1 VGKEEKIQQCQK
13 CYTLNSRDSQFCSK
27 CGASLED
34 IQDTISYGSHEKV
47 PPEKI
52 IYFKPGELFDNR
64 YRIIEEIGRGGMGLV
79 YKAEDTELNITV
91 ALKIIHPR
99 HSSNPLFIHRFKKET
114 LIARSISHENVIR
127 IYDLGEANEIK
138 YISMEFIKG
147 QNLRDFI
154 QASGFLAF
162 KTALNLIRQMCEALK
177 AAHQKGIVHQDLKPS
192 NIMVDNSGQLFIMDF
207 GLAKSFYREE
217 KGITKG
223 ISGTPR
229 YMSPEQAKGEKIDS
243 RSDIYSFGTIM
254 YEMLTGQ
261 PLFKAENTTEYLRM
275 HIEEP
280 PLNPSK
286 INTNIPPQL
295 EKIIIKCLEKDAS
308 NRYQYTDEILE
319 DIKKYEEPKAATV
332 KSWMLRHWYVALA
345 PILFLVLLLYSYLWK
360 KSPPPLTL
368 KNKRISMAIVYLTNN
383 TGDKDLDWMGKT
395 LCELL
400 IADLIQSRYIRVM
413 TGDSLYG
420 ILNELNLQG
429 VPSYSSDDLQ
439 KVASKASVDYILNG
453 NFTRAH
459 ETFRIN
465 TYLHE
470 STKMDLIGT
479 ERVEGQGEGSIFIM
493 VDRLTR
499 KIKEDFDLSA
509 ETIAHDIDKDVMQIT
524 TNSPEALKHYV
535 EGKRLYEE
543 RRFKESIR
551 ALEKA
556 TELDPD
562 FALAYVKLSEDYY
575 YLLDPDQGDKYLS
588 KALSLLNRVS
598 DREYYL
604 IQAYAAFS
612 PETAIENYQ
621 KLLEIYPDDLTGN
634 GYLASMYRNMEEWD
648 LALERFEKI
657 IELDPSD
664 FLSFENIAHI
674 YMAKGLYEK
683 SIRFLKENESLFP
696 DPVPYHERLSIAH
709 LCEGQ
714 FVDAAAEIDKALAI
728 NSDAPTATQL
738 KGHIHQL
745 QGKFDLAEKNYQQL
759 YQSPELVFQYL
770 GHLWLSHM
778 HLTQGQYERARI
790 EAEKFIDYFERTN
803 FQVGLFNFWLLSVY
817 VNLQKNLLPD
827 ALSAASKAH
836 EAALQT
842 DYTDHKNYSL
852 HFRGWVLA
860 RMKRFEEAIEEAE
873 KLKQQIE
880 KSGQKKLLRH
890 YHHLMGE
897 ISREE
902 GNLQKAIDYFEIA
915 VSLLPKQYQQYDNH
929 ILYLDSLASSYY
941 ENKEWTKAQK
951 EYEKIASLTTGRLRW
966 GDKYSLSIYMTG
978 KIHQLQGNKEKA
990 TERHNRFLEIW
1001 KNADST
1007 LKQISDAKRQIALL
1021 NSQNPE

>member
-1 VGKEEKIQQCQK
+1 MQQCPK
-13 CYTLNSRDSQFCSK
+13 CYTLNSEDSQFCSK
-27 CGASLED
+27 CGAALED
-34 IQDTISYGSHEKV
+34 AHDTISYGSPEKV
-47 PPEKI
+47 PAEAT
-52 IYFKPGELFDNR
+52 IYFKSGEMFDNR

-91 ALKIIHPR
+91 ALKIIHPK
-99 HSSNPLFIHRFKKET
+99 HSSNPVFIHRFKKET

-127 IYDLGEANEIK
+127 IYDLGEAKEIK

-154 QASGFLAF
+154 QASGSLAF
-162 KTALNLIRQMCEALK
+162 ETALNLIQQMCEALK

-207 GLAKSFYREE
+207 GLARSFYREE
-217 KGITKG
+217 EGIAKG

-243 RSDIYSFGTIM
+243 RSDIYSLGVIV

-261 PLFKAENTTEYLRM
+261 PLFKAESTTEYLQK
-275 HIEEP
+275 HIKEP

-286 INTNIPPQL
+286 INPHIPPQL
-295 EKIIIKCLEKDAS
+295 EKIVIKCLEKDAS
-308 NRYQYTDEILE
+308 GRYQHTEEILE
-319 DIKKYEEPKAATV
+319 DIKKYQEPKAATV
-332 KSWMLRHWYVALA
+332 KSWLIKHWYVVLA
-345 PILFLVLLLYSYLWK
+345 PILFLALLLSSYLWK
-360 KSPPPLTL
+360 KSPPPLIS
-368 KNKRISMAIVYLTNN
+368 KNIRTSLAIVYLANN
-383 TGDKDLDWMGKT
+383 TGDKNLDWMGKT

-400 IADLIQSRYIRVM
+400 IADLIQSQYIRVI

-420 ILNELNLQG
+420 ILNELNLLG
-429 VPSYSSDDLQ
+429 TPSYSSDDLR
-439 KVASKASVDYILNG
+439 KVASKANVDYILNG

-465 TYLHE
+465 TFLHE

-479 ERVEGQGEGSIFIM
+479 ARVEGQGEGSIFIM

-524 TNSPEALKHYV
+524 TNSYEALKHYV
-535 EGKRLYEE
+535 EGKRLYTE
-543 RRFKESIR
+543 RNFKESIK

-556 TELDPD
+556 IDLDPN
-562 FALAYVKLSEDYY
+562 FALAYVKISENYY
-575 YLLDPDQGDKYLS
+575 YLLNPDQGDKYLS

-621 KLLEIYPDDLTGN
+621 KLLELYPDDPTGN

-648 LALERFEKI
+648 LALEKFERI
-657 IELDPSD
+657 TDMDPRD
-664 FLSFENIAHI
+664 FLAFENIAHI

-683 SIRFLKENESLFP
+683 SIRILKGNESLFP
-696 DPVPYHERLSIAH
+696 DPVPYHERLGIAY

-714 FVDAAAEIDKALAI
+714 YEEASKEIDKALALD
-728 NSDAPTATQL
+728 SDAPVAAQL

-745 QGKFDLAEKNYQQL
+745 RGEFDMAEKIYQQL
-759 YQSPELVFQYL
+759 NQAPELVFQYL
-770 GHLWLSHM
+770 GRLWLCHM
-778 HLTQGQYERARI
+778 YMTRGQYERTRT
-790 EAEKFIDYFERTN
+790 EAEKCIDYFQQKD
-803 FQVGLFNFWLLSVY
+803 FQVGLFNFWLLEVY
-817 VNLQKNLLPD
+817 INLQKNLLPD
-827 ALSAASKAH
+827 ALSAASKSH

-842 DYTDHKNYSL
+842 DYTDHKNYAL
-852 HFRGWVLA
+852 HFRGLVLA
-860 RMKRFEEAIEEAE
+860 RMKRFEEALEVAE

-897 ISREE
+897 ISRAE

-915 VSLLPKQYQQYDNH
+915 LSLLPKQYQQYDDH

-941 ENKEWTKAQK
+941 ENKDWAKAQR

-978 KIHQLQGNKEKA
+978 KIHQVQGNREKA
-990 TERHNRFLEIW
+990 TDCYNRFLETW
-1001 KNADST
+1001 KNADPSFT
-1007 LKQISDAKRQIALL
+1007 QISDAKKQLALL
-1021 NSQNPE
+1021 KSQNSE